1 MSNSGGDEERAR
13 LEAEVKGRNDFTLQ
27 AMHQQFERWT
37 LQFQE
42 MRDMIIEQNDTIAAI
57 RRENNVVPPN
67 NVRPQVRRNVPHIP
81 FVNPEYDND
90 DFDVEFN
97 LERRDRRGQRGR
109 VEDDNINSIKMKMP
123 SFKGTRDPD
132 LYLDWERRVEAIF
145 DCHNYSEGKKV
156 KLAVVEFSDYAAS
169 WWKKLARDRLQ
180 EELPPIATWAE
191 MKRVMRKRFIPS
203 YFQRDLQSRL
213 QRLKQGSMS
222 VDEYF
227 KSMDMA
233 MIQANCMEEEEATI
247 ARFLNGLNTEI
258 ANVVEIQQYV
268 TLDELVDLSVKV
280 EKQIEKKQQNN
291 SWRSRPNTISKK
303 PWSTQEGKA
312 PSKPQDDRGKGKV
325 EEGGKTFNP
334 KSSKPSSSIQC
345 HKCHGRGH
353 MMHECPSRRN
363 ILLRENGE
371 YESEKSEGEEEEG
384 EGVSEEDDLEL
395 PNDGII
401 GVVRRIMTINLG
413 SVDEGQRENLFHT
426 RCGIKGKTYS
436 MIIDGGSCANVV
448 SSYLVDK
455 LGIACMKRSTPYRL
469 QWLNDCGEVKVNKQC
484 MISFNVGR
492 YEDEILCDVVP
503 MQACH
508 VLLGRPWQYD
518 RDTTHHGRKN
528 RYSLLHNGK
537 KYTLAP
543 LSPSQVFEDQKR
555 LRETMGKQKGEVKSE
570 LEGKEKGQEIEKKRD
585 GREKEREGSDLSK
598 EVKEGV
604 SKKIKC
610 FGERKE
616 AKEKKNESLYIK
628 AKECLN
634 ARREGLPI
642 ILLTYKEVLI
652 NFEQLTPSLP
662 NSVSSLLQNFED
674 VFPDD
679 TPKGLPPLRGIEHQ
693 IDFVPG
699 SQLPNRPAYRSN
711 PEETKEL
718 QRQVEELLEKGFVRE
733 SMSPCS
739 VPVLLVPKK
748 DGTWRM
754 CVDCRAINKITV
766 KYRHPIPRLDDM
778 LDQLYGS
785 KIFSKIDL
793 KSGYHQIRMNPGDE
807 WKTAFKTKYGLYEWL
822 VMPFG
827 LTNAPSTFMRLM
839 NHVFKDFH
847 GKFIVVYFDD
857 ILIFSQNL
865 DEHLEH
871 LKQVFEVLRN
881 QRLFANLKK
890 CTFCV
895 DRVVFLGFV
904 VSSKGVEVDD
914 EKIKAIKEWPKPNS
928 VTEVRSFHGL
938 ASFYRRFVR
947 DFSTIA
953 APLTEVI
960 KKDKVFTW
968 GKEQDDAFNLLK
980 DKLCSAPLLQLP
992 DFSKSFEVE
1001 CDASGKGIGAVLMQD
1016 SKPIAYFSE
1025 KLSGATLNYSTYDK
1039 ELYALV
1045 RALATWQ
1052 HYLWPREFV
1061 VKTDHESLKYLKSQ
1075 GKLSRRH
1082 AKWVEF
1088 IETFPYVIAYK
1099 QGKENVVADALSRRY
1114 VLISTLTS
1122 KLLGFD
1128 QIKFL
1133 YANDSDFGEIFAE
1146 CKLGPF
1152 EKFNLQDEFL
1162 FKENKLC
1169 VPNCSLRELFVREAH
1184 CGGLMGHFGVP
1195 KTLEILSE
1203 HFYWPS
1209 MRKDVEK
1216 VCSYCLECKQAK
1228 SRTLPHGLYTP
1239 LPVSNSPWIDISMDF
1254 ILGLPRTKYGKDS
1267 IFVVVDRFSKMA
1279 RFIPCKKTNDASHV
1293 ADLFVKEV
1301 VKLHGIPRTI
1311 VSDRDAKFLSHFW
1324 RILWGKLGTKLLF
1337 STSCHPQTDGQT
1349 EVVNRT
1355 LGNMLRAVLKG
1366 KLTSWEDYL
1375 PIVEFAYN
1383 RTFHSSTGKTPF
1395 EVVYG
1400 FNPLTPLDLLPL
1412 PTNDFANLD
1421 GKKKADMMKK
1431 IHEQTRLAI
1440 EKKNK
1445 EVALRRN
1452 KGRKYVVFKPGDLVW
1467 VHMRKERFP
1476 SKRKTKLDPRGSGP
1490 YKVLERIGD
1499 NAYKLDLPGEFQ
1511 VSATFNVSDLSHF
1524 DADLNSRTNS
1534 LQEEGN
1540 DSIQGSSTPLKDKDE
1555 ALETP
1560 RRPIT
1565 RSQTKEFNDKLN
1577 GLQSL
1582 IQRCLI
1588 GEEELKPKGE
1598 ELSKCYNYL
1607 VAQIQA
1613 QDEEF

>member
-1 MSNSGGDEERAR
+1 
-13 LEAEVKGRNDFTLQ
+13 
-27 AMHQQFERWT
+27 
-37 LQFQE
+37 

-518 RDTTHHGRKN
+518 R
-528 RYSLLHNGK
+528 
-537 KYTLAP
+537 
-543 LSPSQVFEDQKR
+543 
-555 LRETMGKQKGEVKSE
+555 
-570 LEGKEKGQEIEKKRD
+570 
-585 GREKEREGSDLSK
+585 
-598 EVKEGV
+598 
-604 SKKIKC
+604 
-610 FGERKE
+610 
-616 AKEKKNESLYIK
+616 
-628 AKECLN
+628 
-634 ARREGLPI
+634 
-642 ILLTYKEVLI
+642 
-652 NFEQLTPSLP
+652 
-662 NSVSSLLQNFED
+662 QNFED

-754 CVDCRAINKITV
+754 C
-766 KYRHPIPRLDDM
+766 
-778 LDQLYGS
+778 
-785 KIFSKIDL
+785 
-793 KSGYHQIRMNPGDE
+793 
-807 WKTAFKTKYGLYEWL
+807 
-822 VMPFG
+822 
-827 LTNAPSTFMRLM
+827 
-839 NHVFKDFH
+839 
-847 GKFIVVYFDD
+847 
-857 ILIFSQNL
+857 
-865 DEHLEH
+865 
-871 LKQVFEVLRN
+871 
-881 QRLFANLKK
+881 
-890 CTFCV
+890 
-895 DRVVFLGFV
+895 FV

-1114 VLISTLTS
+1114 
-1122 KLLGFD
+1122 
-1128 QIKFL
+1128 
-1133 YANDSDFGEIFAE
+1133 
-1146 CKLGPF
+1146 
-1152 EKFNLQDEFL
+1152 KFNLQDEFL

-1412 PTNDFANLD
+1412 P
-1421 GKKKADMMKK
+1421 
-1431 IHEQTRLAI
+1431 
-1440 EKKNK
+1440 
-1445 EVALRRN
+1445 
-1452 KGRKYVVFKPGDLVW
+1452 LVW

-1540 DSIQGSSTPLKDKDE
+1540 DSIQGSSTPLKDKDDE
-1555 ALETP
+1555 PPGLICLERMVNNQRRIQNFEMMSAL
-1560 RRPIT
+1560 
-1565 RSQTKEFNDKLN
+1565 L
-1577 GLQSL
+1577 
-1582 IQRCLI
+1582 
-1588 GEEELKPKGE
+1588 
-1598 ELSKCYNYL
+1598 
-1607 VAQIQA
+1607 
-1613 QDEEF
+1613 

>member
-1 MSNSGGDEERAR
+1 
-13 LEAEVKGRNDFTLQ
+13 
-27 AMHQQFERWT
+27 
-37 LQFQE
+37 
-42 MRDMIIEQNDTIAAI
+42 
-57 RRENNVVPPN
+57 
-67 NVRPQVRRNVPHIP
+67 
-81 FVNPEYDND
+81 
-90 DFDVEFN
+90 
-97 LERRDRRGQRGR
+97 
-109 VEDDNINSIKMKMP
+109 
-123 SFKGTRDPD
+123 
-132 LYLDWERRVEAIF
+132 
-145 DCHNYSEGKKV
+145 
-156 KLAVVEFSDYAAS
+156 
-169 WWKKLARDRLQ
+169 
-180 EELPPIATWAE
+180 

-203 YFQRDLQSRL
+203 YFQRDLQSCL

-334 KSSKPSSSIQC
+334 KSSKPSSSIQY

-384 EGVSEEDDLEL
+384 VGVSEEDDLEL

-436 MIIDGGSCANVV
+436 LIIDGGSCANVV

-455 LGIACMKRSTPYRL
+455 LGIACMKRPTPYRL
-469 QWLNDCGEVKVNKQC
+469 QWLNDCGEVKFQC
-484 MISFNVGR
+484 KHVMFYLADLGSMIG
-492 YEDEILCDVVP
+492 ILLI
-503 MQACH
+503 M
-508 VLLGRPWQYD
+508 
-518 RDTTHHGRKN
+518 
-528 RYSLLHNGK
+528 GK
-537 KYTLAP
+537 RI
-543 LSPSQVFEDQKR
+543 DQKR

-570 LEGKEKGQEIEKKRD
+570 LEGKQKGQEIEKKRD

-598 EVKEGV
+598 E
-604 SKKIKC
+604 
-610 FGERKE
+610 
-616 AKEKKNESLYIK
+616 
-628 AKECLN
+628 
-634 ARREGLPI
+634 
-642 ILLTYKEVLI
+642 
-652 NFEQLTPSLP
+652 NFD
-662 NSVSSLLQNFED
+662 D

-693 IDFVPG
+693 IDIVPG
-699 SQLPNRPAYRSN
+699 SQLPNRPAYRRN
-711 PEETKEL
+711 TEETKEL

-733 SMSPCS
+733 RMSPCS
-739 VPVLLVPKK
+739 VPVLLVPKM

-785 KIFSKIDL
+785 KIFSK
-793 KSGYHQIRMNPGDE
+793 
-807 WKTAFKTKYGLYEWL
+807 
-822 VMPFG
+822 
-827 LTNAPSTFMRLM
+827 
-839 NHVFKDFH
+839 
-847 GKFIVVYFDD
+847 
-857 ILIFSQNL
+857 
-865 DEHLEH
+865 
-871 LKQVFEVLRN
+871 
-881 QRLFANLKK
+881 
-890 CTFCV
+890 
-895 DRVVFLGFV
+895 
-904 VSSKGVEVDD
+904 
-914 EKIKAIKEWPKPNS
+914 
-928 VTEVRSFHGL
+928 
-938 ASFYRRFVR
+938 
-947 DFSTIA
+947 
-953 APLTEVI
+953 
-960 KKDKVFTW
+960 
-968 GKEQDDAFNLLK
+968 
-980 DKLCSAPLLQLP
+980 
-992 DFSKSFEVE
+992 
-1001 CDASGKGIGAVLMQD
+1001 
-1016 SKPIAYFSE
+1016 
-1025 KLSGATLNYSTYDK
+1025 
-1039 ELYALV
+1039 
-1045 RALATWQ
+1045 
-1052 HYLWPREFV
+1052 
-1061 VKTDHESLKYLKSQ
+1061 
-1075 GKLSRRH
+1075 
-1082 AKWVEF
+1082 
-1088 IETFPYVIAYK
+1088 
-1099 QGKENVVADALSRRY
+1099 
-1114 VLISTLTS
+1114 
-1122 KLLGFD
+1122 
-1128 QIKFL
+1128 
-1133 YANDSDFGEIFAE
+1133 
-1146 CKLGPF
+1146 
-1152 EKFNLQDEFL
+1152 
-1162 FKENKLC
+1162 
-1169 VPNCSLRELFVREAH
+1169 
-1184 CGGLMGHFGVP
+1184 
-1195 KTLEILSE
+1195 
-1203 HFYWPS
+1203 
-1209 MRKDVEK
+1209 
-1216 VCSYCLECKQAK
+1216 
-1228 SRTLPHGLYTP
+1228 
-1239 LPVSNSPWIDISMDF
+1239 
-1254 ILGLPRTKYGKDS
+1254 
-1267 IFVVVDRFSKMA
+1267 
-1279 RFIPCKKTNDASHV
+1279 
-1293 ADLFVKEV
+1293 
-1301 VKLHGIPRTI
+1301 
-1311 VSDRDAKFLSHFW
+1311 
-1324 RILWGKLGTKLLF
+1324 
-1337 STSCHPQTDGQT
+1337 
-1349 EVVNRT
+1349 RT

>member
-1 MSNSGGDEERAR
+1 
-13 LEAEVKGRNDFTLQ
+13 
-27 AMHQQFERWT
+27 
-37 LQFQE
+37 
-42 MRDMIIEQNDTIAAI
+42 
-57 RRENNVVPPN
+57 
-67 NVRPQVRRNVPHIP
+67 
-81 FVNPEYDND
+81 
-90 DFDVEFN
+90 
-97 LERRDRRGQRGR
+97 
-109 VEDDNINSIKMKMP
+109 
-123 SFKGTRDPD
+123 
-132 LYLDWERRVEAIF
+132 
-145 DCHNYSEGKKV
+145 
-156 KLAVVEFSDYAAS
+156 
-169 WWKKLARDRLQ
+169 
-180 EELPPIATWAE
+180 
-191 MKRVMRKRFIPS
+191 
-203 YFQRDLQSRL
+203 
-213 QRLKQGSMS
+213 
-222 VDEYF
+222 
-227 KSMDMA
+227 
-233 MIQANCMEEEEATI
+233 
-247 ARFLNGLNTEI
+247 
-258 ANVVEIQQYV
+258 
-268 TLDELVDLSVKV
+268 
-280 EKQIEKKQQNN
+280 
-291 SWRSRPNTISKK
+291 
-303 PWSTQEGKA
+303 
-312 PSKPQDDRGKGKV
+312 
-325 EEGGKTFNP
+325 
-334 KSSKPSSSIQC
+334 
-345 HKCHGRGH
+345 
-353 MMHECPSRRN
+353 MMHECPSRRT

-384 EGVSEEDDLEL
+384 ECVSEEDDLEL

-455 LGIACMKRSTPYRL
+455 LGIACMKRPTPYRL

-518 RDTTHHGRKN
+518 RDTTHHGRNN

-543 LSPSQVFEDQKR
+543 LSPSQVFEDKKR

-766 KYRHPIPRLDDM
+766 KYRHPIPHLDDM

-785 KIFSKIDL
+785 KIFSK
-793 KSGYHQIRMNPGDE
+793 
-807 WKTAFKTKYGLYEWL
+807 
-822 VMPFG
+822 
-827 LTNAPSTFMRLM
+827 
-839 NHVFKDFH
+839 
-847 GKFIVVYFDD
+847 
-857 ILIFSQNL
+857 
-865 DEHLEH
+865 
-871 LKQVFEVLRN
+871 
-881 QRLFANLKK
+881 
-890 CTFCV
+890 
-895 DRVVFLGFV
+895 
-904 VSSKGVEVDD
+904 
-914 EKIKAIKEWPKPNS
+914 
-928 VTEVRSFHGL
+928 
-938 ASFYRRFVR
+938 
-947 DFSTIA
+947 
-953 APLTEVI
+953 
-960 KKDKVFTW
+960 
-968 GKEQDDAFNLLK
+968 
-980 DKLCSAPLLQLP
+980 
-992 DFSKSFEVE
+992 
-1001 CDASGKGIGAVLMQD
+1001 
-1016 SKPIAYFSE
+1016 
-1025 KLSGATLNYSTYDK
+1025 
-1039 ELYALV
+1039 
-1045 RALATWQ
+1045 
-1052 HYLWPREFV
+1052 
-1061 VKTDHESLKYLKSQ
+1061 
-1075 GKLSRRH
+1075 
-1082 AKWVEF
+1082 
-1088 IETFPYVIAYK
+1088 
-1099 QGKENVVADALSRRY
+1099 
-1114 VLISTLTS
+1114 
-1122 KLLGFD
+1122 
-1128 QIKFL
+1128 
-1133 YANDSDFGEIFAE
+1133 
-1146 CKLGPF
+1146 
-1152 EKFNLQDEFL
+1152 
-1162 FKENKLC
+1162 
-1169 VPNCSLRELFVREAH
+1169 
-1184 CGGLMGHFGVP
+1184 
-1195 KTLEILSE
+1195 
-1203 HFYWPS
+1203 
-1209 MRKDVEK
+1209 
-1216 VCSYCLECKQAK
+1216 
-1228 SRTLPHGLYTP
+1228 
-1239 LPVSNSPWIDISMDF
+1239 
-1254 ILGLPRTKYGKDS
+1254 
-1267 IFVVVDRFSKMA
+1267 
-1279 RFIPCKKTNDASHV
+1279 
-1293 ADLFVKEV
+1293 
-1301 VKLHGIPRTI
+1301 
-1311 VSDRDAKFLSHFW
+1311 
-1324 RILWGKLGTKLLF
+1324 
-1337 STSCHPQTDGQT
+1337 
-1349 EVVNRT
+1349 RT

-1383 RTFHSSTGKTPF
+1383 RTFHSSTSKTPF

-1412 PTNDFANLD
+1412 PTNDFANRD
-1421 GKKKADMMKK
+1421 GKKKVDMMKK

-1524 DADLNSRTNS
+1524 DVDLNSRTNS

>member
-42 MRDMIIEQNDTIAAI
+42 MRDMIIEQNDIIAAI

-109 VEDDNINSIKMKMP
+109 VEDDNINRIKMKMP

-156 KLAVVEFSDYAAS
+156 KLVVVEFSDYAAS
-169 WWKKLARDRLQ
+169 WWKKLVRDRLQ

-203 YFQRDLQSRL
+203 YFLRDLQSRL
-213 QRLKQGSMS
+213 QHLKQGSMS

-312 PSKPQDDRGKGKV
+312 PSEPQDDRGKGKV

-363 ILLRENGE
+363 ILLRENGD
-371 YESEKSEGEEEEG
+371 YESEKSEGEEDEG
-384 EGVSEEDDLEL
+384 EGVSKEDDLEL

-413 SVDEGQRENLFHT
+413 SVDERQRENLFHT
-426 RCGIKGKTYS
+426 RYGIKGKTYS
-436 MIIDGGSCANVV
+436 LIIDGGSCANVV

-455 LGIACMKRSTPYRL
+455 LGIACMKHPTPYRL
-469 QWLNDCGEVKVNKQC
+469 QWLNDCGEVKFQC
-484 MISFNVGR
+484 KHVMFYLADLGSMIG
-492 YEDEILCDVVP
+492 IL
-503 MQACH
+503 
-508 VLLGRPWQYD
+508 LI
-518 RDTTHHGRKN
+518 
-528 RYSLLHNGK
+528 
-537 KYTLAP
+537 
-543 LSPSQVFEDQKR
+543 
-555 LRETMGKQKGEVKSE
+555 MGKRIGIVFCIMGEVKSE
-570 LEGKEKGQEIEKKRD
+570 LEGKQKGQEIEKKRD

-598 EVKEGV
+598 E
-604 SKKIKC
+604 
-610 FGERKE
+610 
-616 AKEKKNESLYIK
+616 
-628 AKECLN
+628 
-634 ARREGLPI
+634 
-642 ILLTYKEVLI
+642 
-652 NFEQLTPSLP
+652 NFD
-662 NSVSSLLQNFED
+662 D
-674 VFPDD
+674 VFPND

-699 SQLPNRPAYRSN
+699 SQLPSGPAYRSN

-718 QRQVEELLEKGFVRE
+718 QRQVEELLVKGFVRE
-733 SMSPCS
+733 RMSSCS
-739 VPVLLVPKK
+739 IPVLLVPKK

-754 CVDCRAINKITV
+754 CVDCRAINKIMV

-785 KIFSKIDL
+785 KIFSK
-793 KSGYHQIRMNPGDE
+793 
-807 WKTAFKTKYGLYEWL
+807 
-822 VMPFG
+822 
-827 LTNAPSTFMRLM
+827 
-839 NHVFKDFH
+839 
-847 GKFIVVYFDD
+847 
-857 ILIFSQNL
+857 
-865 DEHLEH
+865 
-871 LKQVFEVLRN
+871 
-881 QRLFANLKK
+881 
-890 CTFCV
+890 
-895 DRVVFLGFV
+895 
-904 VSSKGVEVDD
+904 
-914 EKIKAIKEWPKPNS
+914 
-928 VTEVRSFHGL
+928 
-938 ASFYRRFVR
+938 
-947 DFSTIA
+947 
-953 APLTEVI
+953 
-960 KKDKVFTW
+960 
-968 GKEQDDAFNLLK
+968 
-980 DKLCSAPLLQLP
+980 
-992 DFSKSFEVE
+992 
-1001 CDASGKGIGAVLMQD
+1001 
-1016 SKPIAYFSE
+1016 
-1025 KLSGATLNYSTYDK
+1025 
-1039 ELYALV
+1039 
-1045 RALATWQ
+1045 
-1052 HYLWPREFV
+1052 
-1061 VKTDHESLKYLKSQ
+1061 
-1075 GKLSRRH
+1075 
-1082 AKWVEF
+1082 
-1088 IETFPYVIAYK
+1088 
-1099 QGKENVVADALSRRY
+1099 
-1114 VLISTLTS
+1114 
-1122 KLLGFD
+1122 
-1128 QIKFL
+1128 
-1133 YANDSDFGEIFAE
+1133 
-1146 CKLGPF
+1146 
-1152 EKFNLQDEFL
+1152 
-1162 FKENKLC
+1162 
-1169 VPNCSLRELFVREAH
+1169 
-1184 CGGLMGHFGVP
+1184 
-1195 KTLEILSE
+1195 
-1203 HFYWPS
+1203 
-1209 MRKDVEK
+1209 
-1216 VCSYCLECKQAK
+1216 
-1228 SRTLPHGLYTP
+1228 
-1239 LPVSNSPWIDISMDF
+1239 
-1254 ILGLPRTKYGKDS
+1254 
-1267 IFVVVDRFSKMA
+1267 
-1279 RFIPCKKTNDASHV
+1279 
-1293 ADLFVKEV
+1293 
-1301 VKLHGIPRTI
+1301 
-1311 VSDRDAKFLSHFW
+1311 
-1324 RILWGKLGTKLLF
+1324 
-1337 STSCHPQTDGQT
+1337 
-1349 EVVNRT
+1349 RT
-1355 LGNMLRAVLKG
+1355 LGNILRAVLKG

-1375 PIVEFAYN
+1375 LIVEFSYN

-1395 EVVYG
+1395 EIVYG
-1400 FNPLTPLDLLPL
+1400 FNPLIPLDLLPL
-1412 PTNDFANLD
+1412 PTNDFANRD

-1490 YKVLERIGD
+1490 YKVLERMGD
-1499 NAYKLDLPGEFQ
+1499 NGYKLDLPGEFQ

-1524 DADLNSRTNS
+1524 DANLNSRTNS

-1540 DSIQGSSTPLKDKDE
+1540 DSIQRSSTPLKDNDE

-1560 RRPIT
+1560 RRSIT

-1613 QDEEF
+1613 QDEDF

>member
-1 MSNSGGDEERAR
+1 ME
-13 LEAEVKGRNDFTLQ
+13 
-27 AMHQQFERWT
+27 
-37 LQFQE
+37 
-42 MRDMIIEQNDTIAAI
+42 I
-57 RRENNVVPPN
+57 
-67 NVRPQVRRNVPHIP
+67 
-81 FVNPEYDND
+81 
-90 DFDVEFN
+90 
-97 LERRDRRGQRGR
+97 
-109 VEDDNINSIKMKMP
+109 P
-123 SFKGTRDPD
+123 SFKGTRDLD

-156 KLAVVEFSDYAAS
+156 KLVVVEFSDYAAS
-169 WWKKLARDRLQ
+169 WWKKHAKDRLQ

-213 QRLKQGSMS
+213 QHLKQGSMS

-247 ARFLNGLNTEI
+247 VRFLN
-258 ANVVEIQQYV
+258 
-268 TLDELVDLSVKV
+268 DELADMSVKV

-291 SWRSRPNTISKK
+291 SWRSQPNIISTK

-312 PSKPQDDRGKGKV
+312 PSKPQDDRGKGKGKV

-334 KSSKPSSSIQC
+334 KSSKPLCSIQC

-413 SVDEGQRENLFHT
+413 SVDEGPRKNLFHT

-469 QWLNDCGEVKVNKQC
+469 QWLNDCGEFQC
-484 MISFNVGR
+484 KHVMFYLADLGSMIG
-492 YEDEILCDVVP
+492 ILLI
-503 MQACH
+503 M
-508 VLLGRPWQYD
+508 GERI
-518 RDTTHHGRKN
+518 
-528 RYSLLHNGK
+528 
-537 KYTLAP
+537 
-543 LSPSQVFEDQKR
+543 DQKR

-570 LEGKEKGQEIEKKRD
+570 LEGKEKGQEIEKKR
-585 GREKEREGSDLSK
+585 EGSDLSK
-598 EVKEGV
+598 
-604 SKKIKC
+604 
-610 FGERKE
+610 
-616 AKEKKNESLYIK
+616 A
-628 AKECLN
+628 
-634 ARREGLPI
+634 
-642 ILLTYKEVLI
+642 
-652 NFEQLTPSLP
+652 
-662 NSVSSLLQNFED
+662 NFED

-679 TPKGLPPLRGIEHQ
+679 TTKGLPPLRGIEHQ

-718 QRQVEELLEKGFVRE
+718 QRQVEELLGKGFVRE

-739 VPVLLVPKK
+739 VSVLLVPKK

-754 CVDCRAINKITV
+754 CVDCRAINKIKV

-793 KSGYHQIRMNPGDE
+793 KSGYHQILN
-807 WKTAFKTKYGLYEWL
+807 
-822 VMPFG
+822 
-827 LTNAPSTFMRLM
+827 
-839 NHVFKDFH
+839 
-847 GKFIVVYFDD
+847 
-857 ILIFSQNL
+857 
-865 DEHLEH
+865 
-871 LKQVFEVLRN
+871 
-881 QRLFANLKK
+881 
-890 CTFCV
+890 
-895 DRVVFLGFV
+895 
-904 VSSKGVEVDD
+904 SKGVEVDD

-953 APLTEVI
+953 APLIEVI
-960 KKDKVFTW
+960 KKD
-968 GKEQDDAFNLLK
+968 
-980 DKLCSAPLLQLP
+980 
-992 DFSKSFEVE
+992 
-1001 CDASGKGIGAVLMQD
+1001 
-1016 SKPIAYFSE
+1016 
-1025 KLSGATLNYSTYDK
+1025 
-1039 ELYALV
+1039 
-1045 RALATWQ
+1045 
-1052 HYLWPREFV
+1052 
-1061 VKTDHESLKYLKSQ
+1061 
-1075 GKLSRRH
+1075 
-1082 AKWVEF
+1082 
-1088 IETFPYVIAYK
+1088 
-1099 QGKENVVADALSRRY
+1099 
-1114 VLISTLTS
+1114 
-1122 KLLGFD
+1122 
-1128 QIKFL
+1128 
-1133 YANDSDFGEIFAE
+1133 
-1146 CKLGPF
+1146 
-1152 EKFNLQDEFL
+1152 
-1162 FKENKLC
+1162 
-1169 VPNCSLRELFVREAH
+1169 
-1184 CGGLMGHFGVP
+1184 
-1195 KTLEILSE
+1195 
-1203 HFYWPS
+1203 
-1209 MRKDVEK
+1209 
-1216 VCSYCLECKQAK
+1216 
-1228 SRTLPHGLYTP
+1228 
-1239 LPVSNSPWIDISMDF
+1239 
-1254 ILGLPRTKYGKDS
+1254 
-1267 IFVVVDRFSKMA
+1267 
-1279 RFIPCKKTNDASHV
+1279 
-1293 ADLFVKEV
+1293 KEV

-1395 EVVYG
+1395 EV
-1400 FNPLTPLDLLPL
+1400 
-1412 PTNDFANLD
+1412 
-1421 GKKKADMMKK
+1421 KKADMMKK
-1431 IHEQTRLAI
+1431 IHEQIRLAI

-1499 NAYKLDLPGEFQ
+1499 NAYQLDLPGEFQ

-1540 DSIQGSSTPLKDKDE
+1540 DSIQRSSTPLKDKDE

-1560 RRPIT
+1560 RRLIT

-1582 IQRCLI
+1582 IQRFLI

>member
-1 MSNSGGDEERAR
+1 
-13 LEAEVKGRNDFTLQ
+13 
-27 AMHQQFERWT
+27 
-37 LQFQE
+37 
-42 MRDMIIEQNDTIAAI
+42 
-57 RRENNVVPPN
+57 
-67 NVRPQVRRNVPHIP
+67 
-81 FVNPEYDND
+81 
-90 DFDVEFN
+90 
-97 LERRDRRGQRGR
+97 
-109 VEDDNINSIKMKMP
+109 
-123 SFKGTRDPD
+123 
-132 LYLDWERRVEAIF
+132 
-145 DCHNYSEGKKV
+145 
-156 KLAVVEFSDYAAS
+156 
-169 WWKKLARDRLQ
+169 
-180 EELPPIATWAE
+180 
-191 MKRVMRKRFIPS
+191 
-203 YFQRDLQSRL
+203 
-213 QRLKQGSMS
+213 MS
-222 VDEYF
+222 VDEYL

-258 ANVVEIQQYV
+258 ANVVEIQQYAS
-268 TLDELVDLSVKV
+268 LDELVDLSVKV
-280 EKQIEKKQQNN
+280 EKQIEKKRQNN
-291 SWRSRPNTISKK
+291 SWKSRPNTISKT
-303 PWSTQEGKA
+303 PWSTQKGKA

-353 MMHECPSRRN
+353 MMHECPSRRT

-413 SVDEGQRENLFHT
+413 SVDEGKRENLFHT
-426 RCGIKGKTYS
+426 MCGIKGKTYS

-469 QWLNDCGEVKVNKQC
+469 QWLNDCGEVKSQC
-484 MISFNVGR
+484 KHVMFYLADLGSMIG
-492 YEDEILCDVVP
+492 ILLI
-503 MQACH
+503 M
-508 VLLGRPWQYD
+508 GERI
-518 RDTTHHGRKN
+518 
-528 RYSLLHNGK
+528 
-537 KYTLAP
+537 
-543 LSPSQVFEDQKR
+543 DQKR

-570 LEGKEKGQEIEKKRD
+570 LEGQEKGQEIEKKRWP
-585 GREKEREGSDLSK
+585 RERERGQRSK
-598 EVKEGV
+598 
-604 SKKIKC
+604 
-610 FGERKE
+610 KE

-642 ILLTYKEVLI
+642 ILLTYKE
-652 NFEQLTPSLP
+652 
-662 NSVSSLLQNFED
+662 NFED

-748 DGTWRM
+748 DGTWRI

-766 KYRHPIPRLDDM
+766 KYRHPIPHLDDM

-807 WKTAFKTKYGLYEWL
+807 WKTAFKTKYELYEWL

-827 LTNAPSTFMRLM
+827 LTNARSTFMRLM

-847 GKFIVVYFDD
+847 GKFVVVYFDD

-871 LKQVFEVLRN
+871 LKQIFEVLRN

-914 EKIKAIKEWPKPNS
+914 EKIKAIKEWLKPNS

-953 APLTEVI
+953 APLTKVI

-992 DFSKSFEVE
+992 DFSKSFEIE

-1025 KLSGATLNYSTYDK
+1025 KLSGSTLNYSTYDK

-1195 KTLEILSE
+1195 KTLGILSE

-1228 SRTLPHGLYTP
+1228 FRTLPHGLYIP

-1254 ILGLPRTKYGKDS
+1254 ILGLPKTKYGKDS

-1279 RFIPCKKTNDASHV
+1279 HFIPCKKTNDTSHV

-1311 VSDRDAKFLSHFW
+1311 VSDRDTKFISHCW

-1366 KLTSWEDYL
+1366 KLTSWKDYL
-1375 PIVEFAYN
+1375 PIVEFADN

-1467 VHMRKERFP
+1467 VHMRKEIFP

-1490 YKVLERIGD
+1490 YKVLGRIGG

-1534 LQEEGN
+1534 LQEKGN

-1582 IQRCLI
+1582 IQRFLI

-1607 VAQIQA
+1607 VTQIQA
-1613 QDEEF
+1613 QVEEF

>member
-711 PEETKEL
+711 TEETKEL

-748 DGTWRM
+748 DGTWRI

-785 KIFSKIDL
+785 KIFSK
-793 KSGYHQIRMNPGDE
+793 
-807 WKTAFKTKYGLYEWL
+807 
-822 VMPFG
+822 
-827 LTNAPSTFMRLM
+827 
-839 NHVFKDFH
+839 
-847 GKFIVVYFDD
+847 
-857 ILIFSQNL
+857 
-865 DEHLEH
+865 
-871 LKQVFEVLRN
+871 
-881 QRLFANLKK
+881 
-890 CTFCV
+890 
-895 DRVVFLGFV
+895 
-904 VSSKGVEVDD
+904 
-914 EKIKAIKEWPKPNS
+914 
-928 VTEVRSFHGL
+928 
-938 ASFYRRFVR
+938 
-947 DFSTIA
+947 
-953 APLTEVI
+953 
-960 KKDKVFTW
+960 
-968 GKEQDDAFNLLK
+968 
-980 DKLCSAPLLQLP
+980 
-992 DFSKSFEVE
+992 
-1001 CDASGKGIGAVLMQD
+1001 
-1016 SKPIAYFSE
+1016 
-1025 KLSGATLNYSTYDK
+1025 
-1039 ELYALV
+1039 
-1045 RALATWQ
+1045 
-1052 HYLWPREFV
+1052 
-1061 VKTDHESLKYLKSQ
+1061 
-1075 GKLSRRH
+1075 
-1082 AKWVEF
+1082 
-1088 IETFPYVIAYK
+1088 
-1099 QGKENVVADALSRRY
+1099 
-1114 VLISTLTS
+1114 
-1122 KLLGFD
+1122 
-1128 QIKFL
+1128 
-1133 YANDSDFGEIFAE
+1133 
-1146 CKLGPF
+1146 
-1152 EKFNLQDEFL
+1152 
-1162 FKENKLC
+1162 
-1169 VPNCSLRELFVREAH
+1169 
-1184 CGGLMGHFGVP
+1184 
-1195 KTLEILSE
+1195 
-1203 HFYWPS
+1203 
-1209 MRKDVEK
+1209 
-1216 VCSYCLECKQAK
+1216 
-1228 SRTLPHGLYTP
+1228 
-1239 LPVSNSPWIDISMDF
+1239 
-1254 ILGLPRTKYGKDS
+1254 
-1267 IFVVVDRFSKMA
+1267 
-1279 RFIPCKKTNDASHV
+1279 
-1293 ADLFVKEV
+1293 
-1301 VKLHGIPRTI
+1301 
-1311 VSDRDAKFLSHFW
+1311 
-1324 RILWGKLGTKLLF
+1324 
-1337 STSCHPQTDGQT
+1337 
-1349 EVVNRT
+1349 RT

>member
-1 MSNSGGDEERAR
+1 MNHFYALQANKEANADEGAGGDEERAR

-109 VEDDNINSIKMKMP
+109 VENDNINSIKMKMP
-123 SFKGTRDPD
+123 SFKGTRDPDMPAFKGTRDPD

-371 YESEKSEGEEEEG
+371 YESEKSEGEEEER

-455 LGIACMKRSTPYRL
+455 LGIACMKRPTPYRL

-518 RDTTHHGRKN
+518 R
-528 RYSLLHNGK
+528 
-537 KYTLAP
+537 
-543 LSPSQVFEDQKR
+543 
-555 LRETMGKQKGEVKSE
+555 
-570 LEGKEKGQEIEKKRD
+570 
-585 GREKEREGSDLSK
+585 
-598 EVKEGV
+598 
-604 SKKIKC
+604 
-610 FGERKE
+610 
-616 AKEKKNESLYIK
+616 
-628 AKECLN
+628 
-634 ARREGLPI
+634 
-642 ILLTYKEVLI
+642 
-652 NFEQLTPSLP
+652 
-662 NSVSSLLQNFED
+662 QNFED

-739 VPVLLVPKK
+739 VPVILVPKK
-748 DGTWRM
+748 DGTWR
-754 CVDCRAINKITV
+754 I
-766 KYRHPIPRLDDM
+766 
-778 LDQLYGS
+778 
-785 KIFSKIDL
+785 
-793 KSGYHQIRMNPGDE
+793 
-807 WKTAFKTKYGLYEWL
+807 
-822 VMPFG
+822 
-827 LTNAPSTFMRLM
+827 
-839 NHVFKDFH
+839 
-847 GKFIVVYFDD
+847 
-857 ILIFSQNL
+857 
-865 DEHLEH
+865 
-871 LKQVFEVLRN
+871 
-881 QRLFANLKK
+881 
-890 CTFCV
+890 
-895 DRVVFLGFV
+895 FV

-928 VTEVRSFHGL
+928 VTEVRSFHRL

-980 DKLCSAPLLQLP
+980 DKLCSAPLLQLL

-1001 CDASGKGIGAVLMQD
+1001 CDASGKGIGAVLMPD

-1025 KLSGATLNYSTYDK
+1025 KPSGATLNYLTYDK

-1184 CGGLMGHFGVP
+1184 YGGLMGHFGVP

-1239 LPVSNSPWIDISMDF
+1239 LPVSNSPWIDISMDFILGLPRIYTPLPVFNTPWIDISMDF

-1355 LGNMLRAVLKG
+1355 LGNMLRAILKG

-1421 GKKKADMMKK
+1421 GKKKAKEAHNK
-1431 IHEQTRLAI
+1431 IS
-1440 EKKNK
+1440 N
-1445 EVALRRN
+1445 
-1452 KGRKYVVFKPGDLVW
+1452 
-1467 VHMRKERFP
+1467 
-1476 SKRKTKLDPRGSGP
+1476 
-1490 YKVLERIGD
+1490 
-1499 NAYKLDLPGEFQ
+1499 
-1511 VSATFNVSDLSHF
+1511 
-1524 DADLNSRTNS
+1524 
-1534 LQEEGN
+1534 
-1540 DSIQGSSTPLKDKDE
+1540 QGV
-1555 ALETP
+1555 
-1560 RRPIT
+1560 
-1565 RSQTKEFNDKLN
+1565 Q
-1577 GLQSL
+1577 
-1582 IQRCLI
+1582 
-1588 GEEELKPKGE
+1588 
-1598 ELSKCYNYL
+1598 
-1607 VAQIQA
+1607 
-1613 QDEEF
+1613 

>member
-1 MSNSGGDEERAR
+1 MSKSGGDEERAR

-213 QRLKQGSMS
+213 QRLKQGSML

-247 ARFLNGLNTEI
+247 ARFLNGLNIEI
-258 ANVVEIQQYV
+258 ANVVELQQYV

-371 YESEKSEGEEEEG
+371 YESEKSE
-384 EGVSEEDDLEL
+384 
-395 PNDGII
+395 
-401 GVVRRIMTINLG
+401 
-413 SVDEGQRENLFHT
+413 
-426 RCGIKGKTYS
+426 
-436 MIIDGGSCANVV
+436 
-448 SSYLVDK
+448 
-455 LGIACMKRSTPYRL
+455 
-469 QWLNDCGEVKVNKQC
+469 
-484 MISFNVGR
+484 
-492 YEDEILCDVVP
+492 
-503 MQACH
+503 
-508 VLLGRPWQYD
+508 
-518 RDTTHHGRKN
+518 
-528 RYSLLHNGK
+528 
-537 KYTLAP
+537 
-543 LSPSQVFEDQKR
+543 
-555 LRETMGKQKGEVKSE
+555 

-585 GREKEREGSDLSK
+585 GREKEREGSNLSK

-634 ARREGLPI
+634 AGREGLPI
-642 ILLTYKEVLI
+642 ILLTYKDVLI

-733 SMSPCS
+733 RMRPCS
-739 VPVLLVPKK
+739 IPVLLVPKK

-766 KYRHPIPRLDDM
+766 KYRHPIPHLDDM

-785 KIFSKIDL
+785 KIFSK
-793 KSGYHQIRMNPGDE
+793 
-807 WKTAFKTKYGLYEWL
+807 
-822 VMPFG
+822 
-827 LTNAPSTFMRLM
+827 
-839 NHVFKDFH
+839 
-847 GKFIVVYFDD
+847 
-857 ILIFSQNL
+857 
-865 DEHLEH
+865 
-871 LKQVFEVLRN
+871 
-881 QRLFANLKK
+881 
-890 CTFCV
+890 
-895 DRVVFLGFV
+895 
-904 VSSKGVEVDD
+904 
-914 EKIKAIKEWPKPNS
+914 
-928 VTEVRSFHGL
+928 
-938 ASFYRRFVR
+938 
-947 DFSTIA
+947 
-953 APLTEVI
+953 
-960 KKDKVFTW
+960 
-968 GKEQDDAFNLLK
+968 
-980 DKLCSAPLLQLP
+980 
-992 DFSKSFEVE
+992 
-1001 CDASGKGIGAVLMQD
+1001 
-1016 SKPIAYFSE
+1016 
-1025 KLSGATLNYSTYDK
+1025 
-1039 ELYALV
+1039 
-1045 RALATWQ
+1045 
-1052 HYLWPREFV
+1052 
-1061 VKTDHESLKYLKSQ
+1061 
-1075 GKLSRRH
+1075 
-1082 AKWVEF
+1082 
-1088 IETFPYVIAYK
+1088 
-1099 QGKENVVADALSRRY
+1099 
-1114 VLISTLTS
+1114 
-1122 KLLGFD
+1122 
-1128 QIKFL
+1128 
-1133 YANDSDFGEIFAE
+1133 
-1146 CKLGPF
+1146 
-1152 EKFNLQDEFL
+1152 
-1162 FKENKLC
+1162 
-1169 VPNCSLRELFVREAH
+1169 
-1184 CGGLMGHFGVP
+1184 
-1195 KTLEILSE
+1195 
-1203 HFYWPS
+1203 
-1209 MRKDVEK
+1209 
-1216 VCSYCLECKQAK
+1216 
-1228 SRTLPHGLYTP
+1228 
-1239 LPVSNSPWIDISMDF
+1239 
-1254 ILGLPRTKYGKDS
+1254 
-1267 IFVVVDRFSKMA
+1267 
-1279 RFIPCKKTNDASHV
+1279 
-1293 ADLFVKEV
+1293 
-1301 VKLHGIPRTI
+1301 
-1311 VSDRDAKFLSHFW
+1311 
-1324 RILWGKLGTKLLF
+1324 
-1337 STSCHPQTDGQT
+1337 
-1349 EVVNRT
+1349 RT
-1355 LGNMLRAVLKG
+1355 LGNILRAVLKG

-1375 PIVEFAYN
+1375 LIVEFAYN

-1395 EVVYG
+1395 EIVYR
-1400 FNPLTPLDLLPL
+1400 FNPLIPLDLLPL
-1412 PTNDFANLD
+1412 PTNDFANRD
-1421 GKKKADMMKK
+1421 GKKKVD
-1431 IHEQTRLAI
+1431 R
-1440 EKKNK
+1440 
-1445 EVALRRN
+1445 
-1452 KGRKYVVFKPGDLVW
+1452 
-1467 VHMRKERFP
+1467 
-1476 SKRKTKLDPRGSGP
+1476 
-1490 YKVLERIGD
+1490 
-1499 NAYKLDLPGEFQ
+1499 
-1511 VSATFNVSDLSHF
+1511 
-1524 DADLNSRTNS
+1524 
-1534 LQEEGN
+1534 
-1540 DSIQGSSTPLKDKDE
+1540 
-1555 ALETP
+1555 
-1560 RRPIT
+1560 
-1565 RSQTKEFNDKLN
+1565 
-1577 GLQSL
+1577 
-1582 IQRCLI
+1582 
-1588 GEEELKPKGE
+1588 
-1598 ELSKCYNYL
+1598 
-1607 VAQIQA
+1607 
-1613 QDEEF
+1613 

>member
-384 EGVSEEDDLEL
+384 ECVSEEDDLEL

-711 PEETKEL
+711 TEETKEL

-785 KIFSKIDL
+785 KIFSK
-793 KSGYHQIRMNPGDE
+793 
-807 WKTAFKTKYGLYEWL
+807 
-822 VMPFG
+822 
-827 LTNAPSTFMRLM
+827 
-839 NHVFKDFH
+839 
-847 GKFIVVYFDD
+847 
-857 ILIFSQNL
+857 
-865 DEHLEH
+865 
-871 LKQVFEVLRN
+871 
-881 QRLFANLKK
+881 
-890 CTFCV
+890 
-895 DRVVFLGFV
+895 
-904 VSSKGVEVDD
+904 
-914 EKIKAIKEWPKPNS
+914 
-928 VTEVRSFHGL
+928 
-938 ASFYRRFVR
+938 
-947 DFSTIA
+947 
-953 APLTEVI
+953 
-960 KKDKVFTW
+960 
-968 GKEQDDAFNLLK
+968 
-980 DKLCSAPLLQLP
+980 
-992 DFSKSFEVE
+992 
-1001 CDASGKGIGAVLMQD
+1001 
-1016 SKPIAYFSE
+1016 
-1025 KLSGATLNYSTYDK
+1025 
-1039 ELYALV
+1039 
-1045 RALATWQ
+1045 
-1052 HYLWPREFV
+1052 
-1061 VKTDHESLKYLKSQ
+1061 
-1075 GKLSRRH
+1075 
-1082 AKWVEF
+1082 
-1088 IETFPYVIAYK
+1088 
-1099 QGKENVVADALSRRY
+1099 
-1114 VLISTLTS
+1114 
-1122 KLLGFD
+1122 
-1128 QIKFL
+1128 
-1133 YANDSDFGEIFAE
+1133 
-1146 CKLGPF
+1146 
-1152 EKFNLQDEFL
+1152 
-1162 FKENKLC
+1162 
-1169 VPNCSLRELFVREAH
+1169 
-1184 CGGLMGHFGVP
+1184 
-1195 KTLEILSE
+1195 
-1203 HFYWPS
+1203 
-1209 MRKDVEK
+1209 
-1216 VCSYCLECKQAK
+1216 
-1228 SRTLPHGLYTP
+1228 
-1239 LPVSNSPWIDISMDF
+1239 
-1254 ILGLPRTKYGKDS
+1254 
-1267 IFVVVDRFSKMA
+1267 
-1279 RFIPCKKTNDASHV
+1279 
-1293 ADLFVKEV
+1293 
-1301 VKLHGIPRTI
+1301 
-1311 VSDRDAKFLSHFW
+1311 
-1324 RILWGKLGTKLLF
+1324 
-1337 STSCHPQTDGQT
+1337 
-1349 EVVNRT
+1349 RT

>member
-1 MSNSGGDEERAR
+1 MSNLGGDEERAR
-13 LEAEVKGRNDFTLQ
+13 LEAEVKGRYDFTLQ

-42 MRDMIIEQNDTIAAI
+42 MRDMIIEQNDTIATI
-57 RRENNVVPPN
+57 RRENDVVPPN

-81 FVNPEYDND
+81 FVNLEYDND

-132 LYLDWERRVEAIF
+132 LYLDWERQVEAIF

-180 EELPPIATWAE
+180 EDLPPIATWAE

-213 QRLKQGSMS
+213 QHLKQGSMS

-233 MIQANCMEEEEATI
+233 MIQANCMKEEEDTI

-258 ANVVEIQQYV
+258 AN
-268 TLDELVDLSVKV
+268 
-280 EKQIEKKQQNN
+280 QNN
-291 SWRSRPNTISKK
+291 SWRCRPNTISKK

-312 PSKPQDDRGKGKV
+312 PSKPQDDRGKGRV

-353 MMHECPSRRN
+353 MMHECPSRRS
-363 ILLRENGE
+363 ILLRENTE
-371 YESEKSEGEEEEG
+371 YQSEKSEGEEEEG

-436 MIIDGGSCANVV
+436 MIIDGGSYANVV

-469 QWLNDCGEVKVNKQC
+469 QWLNDCGESQC
-484 MISFNVGR
+484 KHVRFYLADLGSMIG
-492 YEDEILCDVVP
+492 ILLI
-503 MQACH
+503 M
-508 VLLGRPWQYD
+508 GERI
-518 RDTTHHGRKN
+518 
-528 RYSLLHNGK
+528 
-537 KYTLAP
+537 
-543 LSPSQVFEDQKR
+543 DQKR

-570 LEGKEKGQEIEKKRD
+570 LEGKEKGKEIEKKRD
-585 GREKEREGSDLSK
+585 DREKEREGSDLSK
-598 EVKEGV
+598 
-604 SKKIKC
+604 
-610 FGERKE
+610 ERKE

-634 ARREGLPI
+634 ARR
-642 ILLTYKEVLI
+642 
-652 NFEQLTPSLP
+652 
-662 NSVSSLLQNFED
+662 ED

-699 SQLPNRPAYRSN
+699 SQLPNRPAYRNN
-711 PEETKEL
+711 PEESKEL
-718 QRQVEELLEKGFVRE
+718 QRQVEEGFVRE

-754 CVDCRAINKITV
+754 CVDCRTINKITV
-766 KYRHPIPRLDDM
+766 KYSHPIPRLDDM
-778 LDQLYGS
+778 LDQMYGS
-785 KIFSKIDL
+785 KIFSK
-793 KSGYHQIRMNPGDE
+793 R
-807 WKTAFKTKYGLYEWL
+807 T
-822 VMPFG
+822 
-827 LTNAPSTFMRLM
+827 
-839 NHVFKDFH
+839 
-847 GKFIVVYFDD
+847 
-857 ILIFSQNL
+857 
-865 DEHLEH
+865 
-871 LKQVFEVLRN
+871 LRN
-881 QRLFANLKK
+881 MSR
-890 CTFCV
+890 
-895 DRVVFLGFV
+895 
-904 VSSKGVEVDD
+904 
-914 EKIKAIKEWPKPNS
+914 AI
-928 VTEVRSFHGL
+928 
-938 ASFYRRFVR
+938 
-947 DFSTIA
+947 
-953 APLTEVI
+953 
-960 KKDKVFTW
+960 
-968 GKEQDDAFNLLK
+968 
-980 DKLCSAPLLQLP
+980 
-992 DFSKSFEVE
+992 
-1001 CDASGKGIGAVLMQD
+1001 
-1016 SKPIAYFSE
+1016 
-1025 KLSGATLNYSTYDK
+1025 
-1039 ELYALV
+1039 
-1045 RALATWQ
+1045 
-1052 HYLWPREFV
+1052 
-1061 VKTDHESLKYLKSQ
+1061 
-1075 GKLSRRH
+1075 
-1082 AKWVEF
+1082 
-1088 IETFPYVIAYK
+1088 
-1099 QGKENVVADALSRRY
+1099 
-1114 VLISTLTS
+1114 
-1122 KLLGFD
+1122 
-1128 QIKFL
+1128 
-1133 YANDSDFGEIFAE
+1133 
-1146 CKLGPF
+1146 
-1152 EKFNLQDEFL
+1152 
-1162 FKENKLC
+1162 
-1169 VPNCSLRELFVREAH
+1169 
-1184 CGGLMGHFGVP
+1184 
-1195 KTLEILSE
+1195 
-1203 HFYWPS
+1203 
-1209 MRKDVEK
+1209 
-1216 VCSYCLECKQAK
+1216 
-1228 SRTLPHGLYTP
+1228 
-1239 LPVSNSPWIDISMDF
+1239 
-1254 ILGLPRTKYGKDS
+1254 
-1267 IFVVVDRFSKMA
+1267 
-1279 RFIPCKKTNDASHV
+1279 
-1293 ADLFVKEV
+1293 
-1301 VKLHGIPRTI
+1301 
-1311 VSDRDAKFLSHFW
+1311 
-1324 RILWGKLGTKLLF
+1324 
-1337 STSCHPQTDGQT
+1337 
-1349 EVVNRT
+1349 
-1355 LGNMLRAVLKG
+1355 LKG

-1383 RTFHSSTGKTPF
+1383 RTFHSSTSKTPF

-1412 PTNDFANLD
+1412 PTNDFTNLD
-1421 GKKKADMMKK
+1421 GKKKTNMMNK

-1445 EVALRRN
+1445 EVTLRRN
-1452 KGRKYVVFKPGDLVW
+1452 KGRKYVVFKPGDMVW

-1511 VSATFNVSDLSHF
+1511 VSATFNVFDLSHF

-1540 DSIQGSSTPLKDKDE
+1540 DSIQGSSSPLKDKDE

-1565 RSQTKEFNDKLN
+1565 RSQTKKFNDKLN

-1582 IQRCLI
+1582 IQRFLI
-1588 GEEELKPKGE
+1588 GKEELKPKGE

-1613 QDEEF
+1613 QYEEF

>member
-1 MSNSGGDEERAR
+1 MSNSGGDEERAH

-42 MRDMIIEQNDTIAAI
+42 MRNMIIEQNDTIAAI
-57 RRENNVVPPN
+57 RRENDVVPPN

-81 FVNPEYDND
+81 FVNPEYYND

-132 LYLDWERRVEAIF
+132 LYHDWERRVEAIF
-145 DCHNYSEGKKV
+145 DCHSYSEGKKV

-213 QRLKQGSMS
+213 QHLKQGSMS

-233 MIQANCMEEEEATI
+233 MIQANCMEEEEDTI

-258 ANVVEIQQYV
+258 ANVVEIQQY
-268 TLDELVDLSVKV
+268 
-280 EKQIEKKQQNN
+280 KKQQNN
-291 SWRSRPNTISKK
+291 SWGSRPNTISKK

-395 PNDGII
+395 PNDSII

-413 SVDEGQRENLFHT
+413 SVDEGQRDNLFHT

-455 LGIACMKRSTPYRL
+455 LGIACMKHPTPYRL

-484 MISFNVGR
+484 MTSFNVGR

-518 RDTTHHGRKN
+518 RDTTHHGKKN

-570 LEGKEKGQEIEKKRD
+570 LEGKQKGQEIEKKRD
-585 GREKEREGSDLSK
+585 GREKEREGSDISK
-598 EVKEGV
+598 E
-604 SKKIKC
+604 
-610 FGERKE
+610 
-616 AKEKKNESLYIK
+616 
-628 AKECLN
+628 
-634 ARREGLPI
+634 
-642 ILLTYKEVLI
+642 
-652 NFEQLTPSLP
+652 NFD
-662 NSVSSLLQNFED
+662 D

-693 IDFVPG
+693 IDFVPR
-699 SQLPNRPAYRSN
+699 SQLPKRPAYRSN
-711 PEETKEL
+711 LEETKEL

-785 KIFSKIDL
+785 KIFSK
-793 KSGYHQIRMNPGDE
+793 
-807 WKTAFKTKYGLYEWL
+807 
-822 VMPFG
+822 
-827 LTNAPSTFMRLM
+827 
-839 NHVFKDFH
+839 
-847 GKFIVVYFDD
+847 
-857 ILIFSQNL
+857 
-865 DEHLEH
+865 
-871 LKQVFEVLRN
+871 
-881 QRLFANLKK
+881 
-890 CTFCV
+890 
-895 DRVVFLGFV
+895 
-904 VSSKGVEVDD
+904 
-914 EKIKAIKEWPKPNS
+914 
-928 VTEVRSFHGL
+928 
-938 ASFYRRFVR
+938 
-947 DFSTIA
+947 
-953 APLTEVI
+953 
-960 KKDKVFTW
+960 
-968 GKEQDDAFNLLK
+968 
-980 DKLCSAPLLQLP
+980 
-992 DFSKSFEVE
+992 
-1001 CDASGKGIGAVLMQD
+1001 
-1016 SKPIAYFSE
+1016 
-1025 KLSGATLNYSTYDK
+1025 
-1039 ELYALV
+1039 
-1045 RALATWQ
+1045 
-1052 HYLWPREFV
+1052 
-1061 VKTDHESLKYLKSQ
+1061 
-1075 GKLSRRH
+1075 
-1082 AKWVEF
+1082 
-1088 IETFPYVIAYK
+1088 
-1099 QGKENVVADALSRRY
+1099 
-1114 VLISTLTS
+1114 
-1122 KLLGFD
+1122 
-1128 QIKFL
+1128 
-1133 YANDSDFGEIFAE
+1133 
-1146 CKLGPF
+1146 
-1152 EKFNLQDEFL
+1152 
-1162 FKENKLC
+1162 
-1169 VPNCSLRELFVREAH
+1169 
-1184 CGGLMGHFGVP
+1184 
-1195 KTLEILSE
+1195 
-1203 HFYWPS
+1203 
-1209 MRKDVEK
+1209 
-1216 VCSYCLECKQAK
+1216 
-1228 SRTLPHGLYTP
+1228 
-1239 LPVSNSPWIDISMDF
+1239 
-1254 ILGLPRTKYGKDS
+1254 
-1267 IFVVVDRFSKMA
+1267 
-1279 RFIPCKKTNDASHV
+1279 
-1293 ADLFVKEV
+1293 
-1301 VKLHGIPRTI
+1301 
-1311 VSDRDAKFLSHFW
+1311 
-1324 RILWGKLGTKLLF
+1324 
-1337 STSCHPQTDGQT
+1337 
-1349 EVVNRT
+1349 RT
-1355 LGNMLRAVLKG
+1355 LGNILRAVLKG
-1366 KLTSWEDYL
+1366 KLTSWEHYL
-1375 PIVEFAYN
+1375 LIVEFSYN
-1383 RTFHSSTGKTPF
+1383 RTFHSSTGKIPF
-1395 EVVYG
+1395 EIVYG
-1400 FNPLTPLDLLPL
+1400 FNPLIPLDLLPL
-1412 PTNDFANLD
+1412 PTNDFANRD
-1421 GKKKADMMKK
+1421 GEKKADMMKK

-1499 NAYKLDLPGEFQ
+1499 NSYKLDL
-1511 VSATFNVSDLSHF
+1511 L
-1524 DADLNSRTNS
+1524 DLNSRTNS

-1560 RRPIT
+1560 RRSIT

-1582 IQRCLI
+1582 IQSCLI
-1588 GEEELKPKGE
+1588 REEELKPKGE

-1613 QDEEF
+1613 QDEDF

>member
-42 MRDMIIEQNDTIAAI
+42 IRDMIIEQNDIIAAI
-57 RRENNVVPPN
+57 RRENNVVPSN

-156 KLAVVEFSDYAAS
+156 KLVVVEFSDYAAS
-169 WWKKLARDRLQ
+169 WWKKLVRDRLQ

-213 QRLKQGSMS
+213 QHLKQGSMS

-312 PSKPQDDRGKGKV
+312 PSEPQDDRGKGKV
-325 EEGGKTFNP
+325 EEGGKT
-334 KSSKPSSSIQC
+334 
-345 HKCHGRGH
+345 
-353 MMHECPSRRN
+353 
-363 ILLRENGE
+363 
-371 YESEKSEGEEEEG
+371 
-384 EGVSEEDDLEL
+384 
-395 PNDGII
+395 
-401 GVVRRIMTINLG
+401 
-413 SVDEGQRENLFHT
+413 
-426 RCGIKGKTYS
+426 YS
-436 MIIDGGSCANVV
+436 LIIDGGSCANVV
-448 SSYLVDK
+448 SSYLLDK
-455 LGIACMKRSTPYRL
+455 LGIAYMKHPTPYRL
-469 QWLNDCGEVKVNKQC
+469 QWLNDCGEVKFQC
-484 MISFNVGR
+484 KHVMFYLADLGSMIG
-492 YEDEILCDVVP
+492 IL
-503 MQACH
+503 
-508 VLLGRPWQYD
+508 LI
-518 RDTTHHGRKN
+518 
-528 RYSLLHNGK
+528 
-537 KYTLAP
+537 
-543 LSPSQVFEDQKR
+543 
-555 LRETMGKQKGEVKSE
+555 MGKRIGIVFCIMGEVKSE
-570 LEGKEKGQEIEKKRD
+570 LEGKQKGQEIEKKRD

-598 EVKEGV
+598 E
-604 SKKIKC
+604 
-610 FGERKE
+610 
-616 AKEKKNESLYIK
+616 
-628 AKECLN
+628 
-634 ARREGLPI
+634 
-642 ILLTYKEVLI
+642 
-652 NFEQLTPSLP
+652 NFD
-662 NSVSSLLQNFED
+662 D
-674 VFPDD
+674 VFPND

-718 QRQVEELLEKGFVRE
+718 QRQVEELLVKGFVRE
-733 SMSPCS
+733 RMSSCS

-754 CVDCRAINKITV
+754 CVDCRAINKIMV

-785 KIFSKIDL
+785 KIFSK
-793 KSGYHQIRMNPGDE
+793 
-807 WKTAFKTKYGLYEWL
+807 
-822 VMPFG
+822 
-827 LTNAPSTFMRLM
+827 
-839 NHVFKDFH
+839 
-847 GKFIVVYFDD
+847 
-857 ILIFSQNL
+857 
-865 DEHLEH
+865 
-871 LKQVFEVLRN
+871 
-881 QRLFANLKK
+881 
-890 CTFCV
+890 
-895 DRVVFLGFV
+895 
-904 VSSKGVEVDD
+904 
-914 EKIKAIKEWPKPNS
+914 
-928 VTEVRSFHGL
+928 
-938 ASFYRRFVR
+938 
-947 DFSTIA
+947 
-953 APLTEVI
+953 
-960 KKDKVFTW
+960 
-968 GKEQDDAFNLLK
+968 
-980 DKLCSAPLLQLP
+980 
-992 DFSKSFEVE
+992 
-1001 CDASGKGIGAVLMQD
+1001 
-1016 SKPIAYFSE
+1016 
-1025 KLSGATLNYSTYDK
+1025 
-1039 ELYALV
+1039 
-1045 RALATWQ
+1045 
-1052 HYLWPREFV
+1052 
-1061 VKTDHESLKYLKSQ
+1061 
-1075 GKLSRRH
+1075 
-1082 AKWVEF
+1082 
-1088 IETFPYVIAYK
+1088 
-1099 QGKENVVADALSRRY
+1099 
-1114 VLISTLTS
+1114 
-1122 KLLGFD
+1122 
-1128 QIKFL
+1128 
-1133 YANDSDFGEIFAE
+1133 
-1146 CKLGPF
+1146 
-1152 EKFNLQDEFL
+1152 
-1162 FKENKLC
+1162 
-1169 VPNCSLRELFVREAH
+1169 
-1184 CGGLMGHFGVP
+1184 
-1195 KTLEILSE
+1195 
-1203 HFYWPS
+1203 
-1209 MRKDVEK
+1209 
-1216 VCSYCLECKQAK
+1216 
-1228 SRTLPHGLYTP
+1228 
-1239 LPVSNSPWIDISMDF
+1239 
-1254 ILGLPRTKYGKDS
+1254 
-1267 IFVVVDRFSKMA
+1267 
-1279 RFIPCKKTNDASHV
+1279 
-1293 ADLFVKEV
+1293 
-1301 VKLHGIPRTI
+1301 
-1311 VSDRDAKFLSHFW
+1311 
-1324 RILWGKLGTKLLF
+1324 
-1337 STSCHPQTDGQT
+1337 
-1349 EVVNRT
+1349 RT
-1355 LGNMLRAVLKG
+1355 LGNILRAVLKG

-1375 PIVEFAYN
+1375 LIVEFSYN

-1395 EVVYG
+1395 EIVYG
-1400 FNPLTPLDLLPL
+1400 FNPLIPLDLLPL
-1412 PTNDFANLD
+1412 PTNDFANRD

-1490 YKVLERIGD
+1490 YKVLERMGD
-1499 NAYKLDLPGEFQ
+1499 NGYKLDLPGEFQ

-1540 DSIQGSSTPLKDKDE
+1540 DSIQRSSTPLKDKDE

-1560 RRPIT
+1560 RSSIT
-1565 RSQTKEFNDKLN
+1565 ISQTKEFNDKLN

-1613 QDEEF
+1613 QDEDF

>member
-13 LEAEVKGRNDFTLQ
+13 LEAEIKGRNDFTLQ

-42 MRDMIIEQNDTIAAI
+42 MRDMIIEQNDTITAI

-67 NVRPQVRRNVPHIP
+67 NVRPQVRRHVPHIP
-81 FVNPEYDND
+81 FVNPKYDND

-97 LERRDRRGQRGR
+97 LERRDRKGQRGR

-145 DCHNYSEGKKV
+145 DCHNYSEDKKV

-169 WWKKLARDRLQ
+169 WWKNLARDRLQ

-213 QRLKQGSMS
+213 QHLKQSSMS

-247 ARFLNGLNTEI
+247 ARFLN
-258 ANVVEIQQYV
+258 
-268 TLDELVDLSVKV
+268 V
-280 EKQIEKKQQNN
+280 EKQIEKRQQNN

-363 ILLRENGE
+363 ILLRENGD
-371 YESEKSEGEEEEG
+371 YENEKSEGEEEEG

-469 QWLNDCGEVKVNKQC
+469 QWLNDCGEVKFQSKHVMLYLADLGS
-484 MISFNVGR
+484 MIG
-492 YEDEILCDVVP
+492 ILLI
-503 MQACH
+503 M
-508 VLLGRPWQYD
+508 
-518 RDTTHHGRKN
+518 
-528 RYSLLHNGK
+528 
-537 KYTLAP
+537 
-543 LSPSQVFEDQKR
+543 
-555 LRETMGKQKGEVKSE
+555 
-570 LEGKEKGQEIEKKRD
+570 
-585 GREKEREGSDLSK
+585 
-598 EVKEGV
+598 
-604 SKKIKC
+604 
-610 FGERKE
+610 GER
-616 AKEKKNESLYIK
+616 IGIVF
-628 AKECLN
+628 C
-634 ARREGLPI
+634 I
-642 ILLTYKEVLI
+642 M
-652 NFEQLTPSLP
+652 
-662 NSVSSLLQNFED
+662 NFED

-733 SMSPCS
+733 
-739 VPVLLVPKK
+739 
-748 DGTWRM
+748 
-754 CVDCRAINKITV
+754 
-766 KYRHPIPRLDDM
+766 KY
-778 LDQLYGS
+778 S
-785 KIFSKIDL
+785 
-793 KSGYHQIRMNPGDE
+793 
-807 WKTAFKTKYGLYEWL
+807 
-822 VMPFG
+822 
-827 LTNAPSTFMRLM
+827 
-839 NHVFKDFH
+839 
-847 GKFIVVYFDD
+847 
-857 ILIFSQNL
+857 
-865 DEHLEH
+865 
-871 LKQVFEVLRN
+871 
-881 QRLFANLKK
+881 
-890 CTFCV
+890 
-895 DRVVFLGFV
+895 
-904 VSSKGVEVDD
+904 
-914 EKIKAIKEWPKPNS
+914 
-928 VTEVRSFHGL
+928 
-938 ASFYRRFVR
+938 
-947 DFSTIA
+947 
-953 APLTEVI
+953 
-960 KKDKVFTW
+960 
-968 GKEQDDAFNLLK
+968 
-980 DKLCSAPLLQLP
+980 
-992 DFSKSFEVE
+992 
-1001 CDASGKGIGAVLMQD
+1001 
-1016 SKPIAYFSE
+1016 
-1025 KLSGATLNYSTYDK
+1025 
-1039 ELYALV
+1039 
-1045 RALATWQ
+1045 
-1052 HYLWPREFV
+1052 
-1061 VKTDHESLKYLKSQ
+1061 
-1075 GKLSRRH
+1075 
-1082 AKWVEF
+1082 
-1088 IETFPYVIAYK
+1088 
-1099 QGKENVVADALSRRY
+1099 
-1114 VLISTLTS
+1114 
-1122 KLLGFD
+1122 
-1128 QIKFL
+1128 
-1133 YANDSDFGEIFAE
+1133 
-1146 CKLGPF
+1146 
-1152 EKFNLQDEFL
+1152 
-1162 FKENKLC
+1162 
-1169 VPNCSLRELFVREAH
+1169 
-1184 CGGLMGHFGVP
+1184 
-1195 KTLEILSE
+1195 
-1203 HFYWPS
+1203 
-1209 MRKDVEK
+1209 
-1216 VCSYCLECKQAK
+1216 
-1228 SRTLPHGLYTP
+1228 
-1239 LPVSNSPWIDISMDF
+1239 
-1254 ILGLPRTKYGKDS
+1254 
-1267 IFVVVDRFSKMA
+1267 
-1279 RFIPCKKTNDASHV
+1279 
-1293 ADLFVKEV
+1293 
-1301 VKLHGIPRTI
+1301 
-1311 VSDRDAKFLSHFW
+1311 
-1324 RILWGKLGTKLLF
+1324 
-1337 STSCHPQTDGQT
+1337 
-1349 EVVNRT
+1349 
-1355 LGNMLRAVLKG
+1355 
-1366 KLTSWEDYL
+1366 
-1375 PIVEFAYN
+1375 YN

-1395 EVVYG
+1395 EIVYG
-1400 FNPLTPLDLLPL
+1400 FNPLIPLDLLPL
-1412 PTNDFANLD
+1412 PTNDFANRD

-1452 KGRKYVVFKPGDLVW
+1452 KGRKYVVFKTGDLVR

-1511 VSATFNVSDLSHF
+1511 VSATVNVSDLSHF

-1560 RRPIT
+1560 RRSIT

>member
-13 LEAEVKGRNDFTLQ
+13 LEAEVKGRNDFTIQ

-67 NVRPQVRRNVPHIP
+67 N
-81 FVNPEYDND
+81 
-90 DFDVEFN
+90 
-97 LERRDRRGQRGR
+97 
-109 VEDDNINSIKMKMP
+109 
-123 SFKGTRDPD
+123 GTRDPD

-169 WWKKLARDRLQ
+169 WWKRLARDRLQ
-180 EELPPIATWAE
+180 EELPHIATWAE

-203 YFQRDLQSRL
+203 YFQRDLQSLL
-213 QRLKQGSMS
+213 QHLKQGSMS

-312 PSKPQDDRGKGKV
+312 PSESQDDRGKGKV

-334 KSSKPSSSIQC
+334 KSSKLSSSIQC

-371 YESEKSEGEEEEG
+371 YESEKSEGEEDEG
-384 EGVSEEDDLEL
+384 EGVSEEDDLKL

-413 SVDEGQRENLFHT
+413 SVDEGQKENLFHT

-436 MIIDGGSCANVV
+436 LIIDGGSCANVV

-455 LGIACMKRSTPYRL
+455 LGIACMKHPTPYRL
-469 QWLNDCGEVKVNKQC
+469 QWLNDCGEVKFQC
-484 MISFNVGR
+484 KHVMFYLADLGSMIG
-492 YEDEILCDVVP
+492 ILFI
-503 MQACH
+503 M
-508 VLLGRPWQYD
+508 
-518 RDTTHHGRKN
+518 
-528 RYSLLHNGK
+528 GK
-537 KYTLAP
+537 RI
-543 LSPSQVFEDQKR
+543 DQKR
-555 LRETMGKQKGEVKSE
+555 LRETMRKQKGEVKSE

-585 GREKEREGSDLSK
+585 GREKEREGNNLSK
-598 EVKEGV
+598 E
-604 SKKIKC
+604 
-610 FGERKE
+610 
-616 AKEKKNESLYIK
+616 
-628 AKECLN
+628 
-634 ARREGLPI
+634 
-642 ILLTYKEVLI
+642 
-652 NFEQLTPSLP
+652 NFD
-662 NSVSSLLQNFED
+662 D

-679 TPKGLPPLRGIEHQ
+679 TLKGLPHLRGIEHQ
-693 IDFVPG
+693 IDFVSG

-718 QRQVEELLEKGFVRE
+718 QRQVEEFLEKGFVRE

-739 VPVLLVPKK
+739 VPVLLVPKM

-766 KYRHPIPRLDDM
+766 KYRHHIPRLDDM

-785 KIFSKIDL
+785 KIFSK
-793 KSGYHQIRMNPGDE
+793 
-807 WKTAFKTKYGLYEWL
+807 
-822 VMPFG
+822 
-827 LTNAPSTFMRLM
+827 
-839 NHVFKDFH
+839 
-847 GKFIVVYFDD
+847 
-857 ILIFSQNL
+857 
-865 DEHLEH
+865 
-871 LKQVFEVLRN
+871 
-881 QRLFANLKK
+881 
-890 CTFCV
+890 
-895 DRVVFLGFV
+895 
-904 VSSKGVEVDD
+904 
-914 EKIKAIKEWPKPNS
+914 
-928 VTEVRSFHGL
+928 
-938 ASFYRRFVR
+938 
-947 DFSTIA
+947 
-953 APLTEVI
+953 
-960 KKDKVFTW
+960 
-968 GKEQDDAFNLLK
+968 
-980 DKLCSAPLLQLP
+980 
-992 DFSKSFEVE
+992 
-1001 CDASGKGIGAVLMQD
+1001 
-1016 SKPIAYFSE
+1016 
-1025 KLSGATLNYSTYDK
+1025 
-1039 ELYALV
+1039 
-1045 RALATWQ
+1045 
-1052 HYLWPREFV
+1052 
-1061 VKTDHESLKYLKSQ
+1061 
-1075 GKLSRRH
+1075 
-1082 AKWVEF
+1082 
-1088 IETFPYVIAYK
+1088 
-1099 QGKENVVADALSRRY
+1099 
-1114 VLISTLTS
+1114 
-1122 KLLGFD
+1122 
-1128 QIKFL
+1128 
-1133 YANDSDFGEIFAE
+1133 
-1146 CKLGPF
+1146 
-1152 EKFNLQDEFL
+1152 
-1162 FKENKLC
+1162 
-1169 VPNCSLRELFVREAH
+1169 
-1184 CGGLMGHFGVP
+1184 
-1195 KTLEILSE
+1195 
-1203 HFYWPS
+1203 
-1209 MRKDVEK
+1209 
-1216 VCSYCLECKQAK
+1216 
-1228 SRTLPHGLYTP
+1228 
-1239 LPVSNSPWIDISMDF
+1239 
-1254 ILGLPRTKYGKDS
+1254 
-1267 IFVVVDRFSKMA
+1267 
-1279 RFIPCKKTNDASHV
+1279 
-1293 ADLFVKEV
+1293 
-1301 VKLHGIPRTI
+1301 
-1311 VSDRDAKFLSHFW
+1311 
-1324 RILWGKLGTKLLF
+1324 
-1337 STSCHPQTDGQT
+1337 
-1349 EVVNRT
+1349 RT

-1431 IHEQTRLAI
+1431 IHEQIRLAI

-1476 SKRKTKLDPRGSGP
+1476 SKRKTKLVPRGSRP

-1511 VSATFNVSDLSHF
+1511 VNATFNVSDLSHF
-1524 DADLNSRTNS
+1524 DADLNLRTNS

-1540 DSIQGSSTPLKDKDE
+1540 DSIQGSSTPLNYKNE
-1555 ALETP
+1555 ALETT

-1565 RSQTKEFNDKLN
+1565 RSQIKEFNDKLN

-1582 IQRCLI
+1582 IQRFLI
-1588 GEEELKPKGE
+1588 GEEEEEELKPKGE

-1607 VAQIQA
+1607 VARIQA

>member
-27 AMHQQFERWT
+27 AMHQQFERWN

-42 MRDMIIEQNDTIAAI
+42 MRDMITEQNDTIAAI
-57 RRENNVVPPN
+57 RRENDVVPPN
-67 NVRPQVRRNVPHIP
+67 NVRPQVRKNVPHIP
-81 FVNPEYDND
+81 FVNPEYYND

-97 LERRDRRGQRGR
+97 LERRDRRGQR
-109 VEDDNINSIKMKMP
+109 
-123 SFKGTRDPD
+123 
-132 LYLDWERRVEAIF
+132 AIF

-156 KLAVVEFSDYAAS
+156 KLVVVEFSDYVAS

-213 QRLKQGSMS
+213 QHLKQGSMS

-280 EKQIEKKQQNN
+280 EKQIQKKQQNN
-291 SWRSRPNTISKK
+291 SWRSRPNIISKK

-345 HKCHGRGH
+345 HKCNGRGH
-353 MMHECPSRRN
+353 MMHACPSRRN

-371 YESEKSEGEEEEG
+371 YETEKSEGEEEEG

-413 SVDEGQRENLFHT
+413 SVDEGQRDNLFHT

-492 YEDEILCDVVP
+492 YEDEIICDVVP

-598 EVKEGV
+598 E
-604 SKKIKC
+604 
-610 FGERKE
+610 
-616 AKEKKNESLYIK
+616 
-628 AKECLN
+628 
-634 ARREGLPI
+634 
-642 ILLTYKEVLI
+642 
-652 NFEQLTPSLP
+652 
-662 NSVSSLLQNFED
+662 NFED

-733 SMSPCS
+733 SMSPCF

-960 KKDKVFTW
+960 KKDKVFKW

-1025 KLSGATLNYSTYDK
+1025 KLIGATLNYSTYDK

-1061 VKTDHESLKYLKSQ
+1061 VKTDHESLKFLKSQ

-1088 IETFPYVIAYK
+1088 IETFPYVTAYK
-1099 QGKENVVADALSRRY
+1099 QGKENVVVDALSRRY

-1184 CGGLMGHFGVP
+1184 CGGLMGHFG
-1195 KTLEILSE
+1195 
-1203 HFYWPS
+1203 
-1209 MRKDVEK
+1209 
-1216 VCSYCLECKQAK
+1216 AK

-1239 LPVSNSPWIDISMDF
+1239 LPVLIP
-1254 ILGLPRTKYGKDS
+1254 LGL
-1267 IFVVVDRFSKMA
+1267 IFLWISYWGCQGLM
-1279 RFIPCKKTNDASHV
+1279 
-1293 ADLFVKEV
+1293 

-1355 LGNMLRAVLKG
+1355 LGNMLRAILKG

-1395 EVVYG
+1395 EIVYG

-1445 EVALRRN
+1445 EVALRKN
-1452 KGRKYVVFKPGDLVW
+1452 KGRKYVVFKPGNLVW

-1499 NAYKLDLPGEFQ
+1499 NAYKLDLPGKFQ

-1577 GLQSL
+1577 GLQLL

-1588 GEEELKPKGE
+1588 GEEELKPKGD